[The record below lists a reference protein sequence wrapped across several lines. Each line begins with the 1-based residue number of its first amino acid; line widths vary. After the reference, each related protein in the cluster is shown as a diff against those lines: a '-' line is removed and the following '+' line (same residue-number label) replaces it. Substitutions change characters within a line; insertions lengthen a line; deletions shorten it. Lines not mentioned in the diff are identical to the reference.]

1 MEKRVNVLASVFFAA
16 ALAAE
21 GAVAGGPSAVPAKVR
36 LVSYNIHHCRGM
48 DNKVSVARTAAAIM
62 REKPDFAGLQE
73 VDRNVDRSGFADQ
86 PKELARLTGMHA
98 TFAKAIPLG
107 ERGEYGVAVLSRE
120 KPLSVRRTP
129 LPGPEPRVLLL
140 CEFADCWFGSTH
152 LDSGILAGGSER
164 CTELSAL
171 IIRRE
176 VAKCAAE
183 KPVFLAGDWN
193 SAPGT
198 KAHRSMCSFMRVVSD
213 ETKPTNGNLKRVID
227 YIAVDSAH
235 ARKFKVLEAN
245 VTIDTIASDH
255 KPVSVSLE
263 RL

>member
-152 LDSGILAGGSER
+152 LDSGILAGGVNAAPNCPRSSSAGKSRSARRKSR
-164 CTELSAL
+164 CSSPATGTRHRA
-171 IIRRE
+171 RRPTGL
-176 VAKCAAE
+176 CA
-183 KPVFLAGDWN
+183 
-193 SAPGT
+193 
-198 KAHRSMCSFMRVVSD
+198 RS
-213 ETKPTNGNLKRVID
+213 
-227 YIAVDSAH
+227 
-235 ARKFKVLEAN
+235 
-245 VTIDTIASDH
+245 
-255 KPVSVSLE
+255 
-263 RL
+263 